1 MERESKKGVEDD
13 ESQKHIEA
21 LKMAARVLEEK

>member
-1 MERESKKGVEDD
+1 MERESKGVEDD

-21 LKMAARVLEEK
+21 LKMAVRALEEK